1 MRKFILKIIPVILLF
16 FLCTFCVQAAPVIKI
31 NGLEFDNS
39 GNVVIVNSL
48 GKVFPSSMQTPE
60 DNDKSD
66 KIPKNLITKGILTNP
81 DRIFVDISNAV
92 LSGTS
97 RTYVLKNS
105 HITSVKISQFSTN
118 PHVVRIVFEHDKNF
132 HAGDFSIFAN
142 DRQIIFKLSNTLI
155 SSEKFKTV
163 YNNMTSGER
172 KAQEYEATTYWSEFK
187 QKVQN
192 IVNVSNTTP
201 NQSLQINTTSDYTY
215 KDVKTD
221 EKDGIMK
228 SNFHLAKVEAVKNG
242 LMIKGSGNLSL
253 KSSFM
258 LDNPSRLVIDL
269 ENTVVAQAL
278 RNKTYTIPNSK
289 PLVSNGQVAQR
300 EILRVGQNNQTTAR
314 LVIQGENAKEYRV
327 VVSPDLQGLFI
338 AKRGDI
344 LNSKLTQTTS
354 EILNYTASHS
364 AADLDVVNITFS
376 NPVAFTMFEEN
387 SKFYLDLQN
396 VADLNKYALDVLHKN
411 PDFKGITA
419 QKIAT
424 EKTRV
429 IFNLNSST
437 AINAQVSP
445 DSKEIRIYFKKRS
458 QTQTK
463 EAPPA
468 KKEEKEEKPQ
478 RPSTIKQMYSVV
490 IDPGHG
496 GADVGA
502 TREGVYEKD
511 ITLEVSKLLEKY
523 LKKQDVYTHLTRE
536 TDKTVELSE
545 RSDFSNKINPNVFIS
560 IHVNSS
566 VKEDIIGL
574 ETHWYHPNSLDFAKI
589 VHKNFASSR
598 NLSKWETKD
607 RGLFQSKFYVINHT
621 NAPAILVEIGFISNP
636 FERKLLV
643 GNKRQEEI
651 AKSIAEG
658 IMEYLK
664 SQK

>member
-132 HAGDFSIFAN
+132 HAGDFLIFAN

-429 IFNLNSST
+429 IFNLNAST

-463 EAPPA
+463 ETPPA

-536 TDKTVELSE
+536 TDKTVELAE

-664 SQK
+664 AQK